1 MFTSGMAFVVVL
13 SVCGILIVF
22 LLGKVNRYE
31 GSYILMG
38 IDSIVAVILASGF
51 HATPFLVRKW
61 CKITDIP
68 IENKLDR
75 YFAKSTDIHDW
86 LRKNKKKL
94 NKL

>member
-1 MFTSGMAFVVVL
+1 MGTYAVVL
-13 SVCGILIVF
+13 TSVTVVYFVMVG
-22 LLGKVNRYE
+22 LLLERIKLYK
-31 GSYILMG
+31 GSSILMG

-61 CKITDIP
+61 CKATDIP

-75 YFAKSTDIHDW
+75 YFAKSTDIHGW

-94 NKL
+94 KKL